1 MVDIVDSATRSRMM
15 SGIRG
20 RDTKPEKLI
29 RSLLHAKGFR
39 FRVNRKDL
47 PGRPDIVFPGRKA
60 VIFVHGCFWHGHD
73 CPLFRLPGTRTEF
86 WATKIGKNRENDT
99 RVTQA
104 LLDAGWRVGI
114 IWECAL
120 RGRGRDIP
128 GAVEALAVWLHSEVR
143 TLELRGAATADTG
156 AVAGRAST
164 PAGGPVPRSAP
175 PALP

>member
-47 PGRPDIVFPGRKA
+47 PGRPDIVFPGLKA

-86 WATKIGKNRENDT
+86 WAAKIGKNRENDA
-99 RVTQA
+99 RVIQA
-104 LLDAGWRVGI
+104 LLDAGWRVGVV
-114 IWECAL
+114 WECAL

-128 GAVEALAVWLHSEVR
+128 GAVEALAVWLRGEVR
-143 TLELRGAATADTG
+143 TLELRGAGTAAAG
-156 AVAGRAST
+156 AAAGAL
-164 PAGGPVPRSAP
+164 PAPAP
-175 PALP
+175 PARP